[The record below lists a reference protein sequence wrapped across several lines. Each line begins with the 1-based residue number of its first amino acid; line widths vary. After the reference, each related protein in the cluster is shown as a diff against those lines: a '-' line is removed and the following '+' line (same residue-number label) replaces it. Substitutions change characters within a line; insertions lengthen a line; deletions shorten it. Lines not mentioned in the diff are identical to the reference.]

1 MGEADMRSQVSVPL
15 TQTRA
20 TEPGGPHIAIGVRRL
35 RWLDLLA
42 LSRITDRHKLN
53 QPSSSPEDS
62 DPVRAGLRGLWPFAR
77 HDQPIFVAYAEG
89 DRRLIGF
96 AQFRVVGPD
105 QRWVMESV
113 GANVGIYEAEPI
125 VEELTRHAVVAAGLN
140 GVKRLYA
147 RIEVGSPV
155 RNALRRM
162 GFAPYTRERVLAAS
176 FVPVTGAGRGV
187 RTQEQADVWSI
198 HQLYMASTPRQ
209 VQYAE
214 ALTSHSWDVNAVLQS
229 SGYRCRGWLMAD
241 DHLAVAYARAI
252 SRHDAHVVDFMVMP
266 EQREVLPILLA
277 TVFTELSTM
286 PARRI
291 YVVVREY
298 QSESVSVLMEHGF
311 VLHLEQDAHV
321 KYTTASTR
329 SSAMVAVQS
338 PADGKEPVAKR
349 VPTFM
354 HGTPDVFQAHGPD
367 DVPGTVSLDLF
378 RAIEMGERSPAE

>member
-15 TQTRA
+15 TQSMA
-20 TEPGGPHIAIGVRRL
+20 TDTGGPHISIGVRRL
-35 RWLDLLA
+35 RWTDLLA
-42 LSRITDRHKLN
+42 LSRIPDRHMLN
-53 QPSSSPEDS
+53 QPSSSPQDS
-62 DPVRAGLRGLWPFAR
+62 DPVRAGLRTLWPFAR
-77 HDQPIFVAYAEG
+77 HDQPIFIAFAEG
-89 DRRLIGF
+89 DRRLVGF
-96 AQFRVVGPD
+96 AQFKVVGPD

-113 GANVGIYEAEPI
+113 GANVGIYEVDPI

-147 RIEVGSPV
+147 RIEVGSPA
-155 RNALRRM
+155 RIPLRRM

-176 FVPVTGAGRGV
+176 FVPVTGPGRGV
-187 RTQEQADVWSI
+187 RKQEQADVWSI

-214 ALTSHSWDVNAVLQS
+214 ALTSHSWDVDAVLRS
-229 SGYRCRGWLMAD
+229 SGSRCRGWLVAD

-252 SRHDAHVVDFMVMP
+252 SRQDAHVVDFMVMP
-266 EQREVLPILLA
+266 EQRDVLLNLLA
-277 TVFTELSTM
+277 TVFTELATL

-298 QSESVSVLMEHGF
+298 QSESISVLLGHGF
-311 VLHLEQDAHV
+311 VRQLEQDAHV

-329 SSAMVAVQS
+329 SSAMVAAQS
-338 PADGKEPVAKR
+338 AVEGKEPVAKR

-354 HGTPDVFQAHGPD
+354 HGAPDAYHVSGQD
-367 DVPGTVSLDLF
+367 ELPGTMSLDVF
-378 RAIEMGERSPAE
+378 RAIETGERSPAE